1 MSTRRRDQQVVGNA
15 WYDAAFIE
23 SGPFAGKL
31 LVERRTYPDGELSL
45 IDPNE
50 PGRTIWTTDQI
61 DLVGPLQV
69 FSLSGGMVLPL
80 SSMASRSLP
89 VLYVAASGKTIF
101 LALPIQ
107 YGDILAAAKEVEG
120 QLVYVLQNRGIGSG
134 DLVSRVFTMAL
145 ADTTAASS
153 TPVELVSSID
163 VAADSRGEM
172 GFYTASGQGWSF
184 GRGLL
189 AYIRQGQLETKTY
202 DAAVSLPLEGRVLR
216 LYPLRGSSAA
226 SSPRPP
232 STAPLP

>member
-1 MSTRRRDQQVVGNA
+1 
-15 WYDAAFIE
+15 
-23 SGPFAGKL
+23 
-31 LVERRTYPDGELSL
+31 
-45 IDPNE
+45 
-50 PGRTIWTTDQI
+50 
-61 DLVGPLQV
+61 
-69 FSLSGGMVLPL
+69 
-80 SSMASRSLP
+80 MASSSLP

-163 VAADSRGEM
+163 VAAGSWREMGEM
-172 GFYTASGQGWSF
+172 GSYAASGQGWSF

-189 AYIRQGQLETKTY
+189 SYIREGQLEAKTY
-202 DAAVSLPLEGRVLR
+202 DAAISLTLEGRVLR

-226 SSPRPP
+226 SSPRRP
-232 STAPLP
+232 SAAPGP